1 MLERYAFILFF
12 GNFFLAHEDK
22 KQKGDLI
29 IVLVDATY
37 AVAKFR
43 PESELLIAWF
53 NFKLSA
59 E

>member
-1 MLERYAFILFF
+1 M
-12 GNFFLAHEDK
+12 
-22 KQKGDLI
+22 
-29 IVLVDATY
+29 IVLVAATY

-43 PESELLIAWF
+43 PESELLVPWF